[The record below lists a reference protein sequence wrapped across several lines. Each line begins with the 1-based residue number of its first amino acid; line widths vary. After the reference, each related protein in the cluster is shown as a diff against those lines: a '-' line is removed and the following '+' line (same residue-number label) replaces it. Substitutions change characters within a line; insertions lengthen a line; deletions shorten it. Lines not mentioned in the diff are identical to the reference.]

1 MTGTPSDVDLI
12 QDSQRLRDQ
21 LLALAAQLDVYVT
34 DLRREV
40 AGRRVG
46 ERGTDDDQR
55 RGVGG
60 EG

>member
-40 AGRRVG
+40 RSRQPGG
-46 ERGTDDDQR
+46 RGTDDDQR

-60 EG
+60 AG

>member
-40 AGRRVG
+40 KSRQVG
-46 ERGTDDDQR
+46 GRGTDDDQR
-55 RGVGG
+55 
-60 EG
+60 